1 MLSFILDKLMKLGNL
16 TFCIPARSHRKA
28 WMSDGVRSP
37 PTAIR
42 FIVNEHYANAVY
54 EGGRQ
59 STREGVLANVWNP
72 EDDRYY
78 YKSTLKGIKCKG
90 ASDRT

>member
-1 MLSFILDKLMKLGNL
+1 MKLGNL

-42 FIVNEHYANAVY
+42 FIVNEYNANAA
-54 EGGRQ
+54 
-59 STREGVLANVWNP
+59 T
-72 EDDRYY
+72 
-78 YKSTLKGIKCKG
+78 KG
-90 ASDRT
+90 ADSLRERVFLRMSGIRKMTGITINQR